1 MTYPKYRLA
10 AMLPVLL
17 LIALLVIGFTAYPS
31 QARTSVYSRK
41 QQNQRTKRDILRKL
55 REIKER
61 KGEIASQIKKL
72 DENTDKYRQEL
83 LTVEQKHNIELSKL
97 RKLEGEL
104 NTLQKDLNYCKG
116 KLKNR
121 IVQNYIEGEATW
133 FDLLFS
139 NKTFSDMVDHIF
151 LVQVLTKHDQQI
163 SDDLELAI
171 ESVDKKR
178 KEVEKNRLELQ
189 AKASLV
195 LDKKHELV
203 TQLNLKQ
210 DVMKNICRDQSQLE
224 RQLKELIAESN
235 RIEAELRA
243 LSRNSARSYRGAPWT
258 SSFRRPVNGRI
269 TSGYG
274 MRVHPI
280 LHSRRMHTG
289 IDIGAPTGT
298 PIHAAGNGMV
308 VSTGWRGGYGNCI
321 IVDHGNGRATLY
333 AHCSS
338 ISARSGQVVK
348 AGQTI
353 GRVGST
359 GFSTGPHLHWE
370 VRINGRP
377 VNPLSH

>member
-1 MTYPKYRLA
+1 MNRILRILTAIIVCNIFAIFIVLGISN
-10 AMLPVLL
+10 PVE
-17 LIALLVIGFTAYPS
+17 
-31 QARTSVYSRK
+31 ARRSIFYRK
-41 QQNQRTKRDILRKL
+41 QNIQRSKNQVLTRLKA
-55 REIKER
+55 IKAR
-61 KGEIASQIKKL
+61 KGEVASEIKKL
-72 DENTDKYRQEL
+72 DQNTDKYRQEL
-83 LTVEQKHNIELSKL
+83 LTVEHKHDLELNKL
-97 RKLEGEL
+97 RKLESEL
-104 NTLQKDLNYCKG
+104 SSLQNNLVNCKN

-121 IVQNYIEGEATW
+121 IVQNYVEGEATW

-139 NKTFSDMVDHIF
+139 NKTFSDMVDHLF
-151 LVQVLTKHDQQI
+151 LVQVLTKNDQQI
-163 SDDLELAI
+163 SKNLELSI
-171 ESVDKKR
+171 EQIDIKR

-189 AKASLV
+189 AKASMV

-203 TQLNLKQ
+203 SQINLKQ
-210 DVMKNICRDQSQLE
+210 DVMKTICRDQAQLE

-243 LSRNSARSYRGAPWT
+243 ISRNSARSYRGAPWT
-258 SSFRRPVNGRI
+258 SSFHRPVGGRI
-269 TSGYG
+269 TSGFG

-298 PIHAAGNGMV
+298 SIRAAGNGMV

-338 ISARSGQVVK
+338 IVARSGQVVK
-348 AGQTI
+348 SGQTI

-377 VNPLSH
+377 VNPLSN